1 MEQHREEGGGG
12 EPEPS
17 RPRGA
22 TDALTMTVLQRY
34 AAGEISSRQ
43 AAKALGPK
51 ATEHD
56 VFAGIV
62 AAHLSLPQPTP
73 EELATQ
79 VAALRAFYGPHG
91 PHPHR

>member
-43 AAKALGPK
+43 AAKALGP
-51 ATEHD
+51 
-56 VFAGIV
+56 GIV

-73 EELATQ
+73 EELAKQ